1 MPLRSESL
9 TVPGLVL
16 VEHEL
21 EVPVDHDDPGRG
33 TLTVFAR
40 EVADPGGRDRPFLV
54 YLQGGPGQEAPRP
67 TRQPTAPAW
76 LDRALQ
82 DFRVLMVDQRG
93 TGRSTPVGTLP
104 GLTAR
109 QQADYLVHFR
119 ADAIVRDCE
128 ALRVALGVERWSVLG
143 QSFGGFCALTYL
155 SAAPGSLREVLVHR
169 WCAASGSAGRRGLRH
184 DVRHDARA
192 QRPVPPHLPRGP

>member
-1 MPLRSESL
+1 MLARSP
-9 TVPGLVL
+9 TP
-16 VEHEL
+16 
-21 EVPVDHDDPGRG
+21 EVG
-33 TLTVFAR
+33 T
-40 EVADPGGRDRPFLV
+40 GPFLV

-128 ALRVALGVERWSVLG
+128 ALRVALGVDRWSVLG
-143 QSFGGFCALTYL
+143 QSFGGFCALNYL
-155 SAAPGSLREVLVHR
+155 SVAPGSLREVLVHR
-169 WCAASGSAGRRGLRH
+169 GRAAGGPAGRRGLRD
-184 DVRHDARA
+184 DVRHDA
-192 QRPVPPHLPRGP
+192 